1 MLSRE
6 CHLCSLLSLPH
17 TNNKLIISLRTWTD
31 IHKLIVRPLGGDI
44 VPATL
49 RGRRTHLIS
58 NLSCSRI
65 KSSNGFTTNTKHT
78 LISIREEQDTQSQC
92 VYMYVNKMASGLSSL
107 SSPGVFGSVIAST
120 LVVTLHYSSHDF
132 SSLLLWRTPFL
143 LYLFPFPPAAGE
155 DEPRLSPDS
164 HVVGGFP

>member
-1 MLSRE
+1 MFSRE
-6 CHLCSLLSLPH
+6 CHLGSLPSLPH

-31 IHKLIVRPLGGDI
+31 INKLIIRPLGGGDI
-44 VPATL
+44 APATL
-49 RGRRTHLIS
+49 RERRTHLIS

-65 KSSNGFTTNTKHT
+65 KCSNGFTTNTKHT
-78 LISIREEQDTQSQC
+78 LIPIREEQDTRSQC
-92 VYMYVNKMASGLSSL
+92 VCVNENKMASGLSSL

-120 LVVTLHYSSHDF
+120 LVVTLHYSSHD
-132 SSLLLWRTPFL
+132 SLLLWRTPFL
-143 LYLFPFPPAAGE
+143 LYLFPPAGE